1 MTNKYPIKR
10 SSMSETVINFL
21 YIFNKTN
28 VYGDPTKDQ
37 LFELAPTKFRNKY
50 NLDQCIDRLIAF
62 KLISSYTQNKVTTY
76 KITPAGINVIY
87 GFAVDRGL
95 SNKSISENS

>member
-1 MTNKYPIKR
+1 MANRYPIKR

-37 LFELAPTKFRNKY
+37 IFELAPTKFRNKY

-62 KLISSYTQNKVTTY
+62 KLISSYTKFKITRY
-76 KITPAGINVIY
+76 KITPAGIDVVF

-95 SNKSISENS
+95 NNKSISENS